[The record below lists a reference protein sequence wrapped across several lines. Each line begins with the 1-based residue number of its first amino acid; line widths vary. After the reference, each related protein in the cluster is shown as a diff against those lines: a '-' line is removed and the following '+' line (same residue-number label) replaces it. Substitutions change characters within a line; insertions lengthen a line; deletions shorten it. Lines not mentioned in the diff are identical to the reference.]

1 MQSVR
6 RAIPDPSDSLVNILS
21 RIPERAMTAELLG
34 TERSGHG
41 VRVREDGLIA
51 TVGYMVLEAEQI
63 WVKSA
68 DGQGASAYIVAQDHD
83 SGITLLKPTLP
94 LQGSHLDLAASTNL
108 AVDEPLSVYRSNHEE
123 AFSCSLFARQ
133 EFAGRWEYLLDYALF
148 TSPGC
153 NDWAGAALVNRQ
165 GQLCGIGS
173 LLMELH
179 HDDDEELLG
188 NMFIPIDMVSPH
200 LDEMCEF
207 GQRRVPP
214 KPWMGA
220 MIQEYEG
227 KLVVTGVYPK
237 CPADLAGIKPGDVV
251 LSVDD
256 EPVYNLS
263 GIFRK
268 VWSLGSAGVEVPL
281 LVSSAGDLRQCRLKS
296 SDRSIFYRSVAA
308 AAQVN

>member
-1 MQSVR
+1 MRARSNPLESVVYIQSQV
-6 RAIPDPSDSLVNILS
+6 
-21 RIPERAMTAELLG
+21 PERAMTAEILG

-41 VRVREDGLIA
+41 VRIREDGLIA
-51 TVGYMVLEAEQI
+51 TVGYLVLEAEHI
-63 WVKSA
+63 WIRSRE
-68 DGQGASAYIVAQDHD
+68 GQGATAYIIAQDFD
-83 SGITLLKPTLP
+83 SGITLLKPTLA
-94 LQGSHLDLAASTNL
+94 LEGSYLAPGPSSEL
-108 AVDEPLSVYRSNHEE
+108 AVDEPLLVYRSDHDE
-123 AFSCSLFARQ
+123 AFKCTLFARQ

-153 NDWAGAALVNRQ
+153 NDWAGAALVDQ
-165 GQLCGIGS
+165 YGQLCGVGS

-179 HDDDEELLG
+179 QDDEEELLG
-188 NMFIPIDMVSPH
+188 NMFIPIDMVSPY

-207 GQRRVPP
+207 GQRRDPP

-220 MIQEYEG
+220 LIQEYEG
-227 KLVVTGVYPK
+227 KLVVTGVYPG

-256 EPVYNLS
+256 EPVNNLS

-281 LVSSAGDLRQCRLKS
+281 LISSAGSLRNCQLKS
-296 SDRSIFYRSVAA
+296 IDRSIFYRSVAA
-308 AAQVN
+308 AGQVN